1 MRNRLQ
7 PKLPDRCK
15 ENTMLNDEPIHNE
28 RSSFGAGVRTAA
40 LIVILGAIA
49 AIADQAFF
57 INPHQAAQVSETV
70 PAAASP
76 AQSGAFVVP
85 DNLRTN
91 SGEVPAH
98 VSAF

>member
-1 MRNRLQ
+1 
-7 PKLPDRCK
+7 
-15 ENTMLNDEPIHNE
+15 MLNDEPIRDE
-28 RSSFGAGVRTAA
+28 RSSFGTGVRTAA

-49 AIADQAFF
+49 AVADQAFF
-57 INPHQAAQVSETV
+57 VNPHQAVSTV
-70 PAAASP
+70 SATAPATAAP
-76 AQSGAFVVP
+76 AQSGAFAVP